1 MLDSASIARV
11 IENGIKR
18 PIRVLLDQNCYPAAL
33 ILTYSGMEMM
43 AFFNMPCDKPDVT
56 RSDFIDWADT
66 CMIRYL
72 PRDITGR
79 EIVGKDLYAARC
91 GALRGTDAR
100 LAREGHC
107 RRIRYSGDSGD
118 AIRLEVKVI
127 VEAFFAAVD
136 VFLADLALDEKR
148 AATASRRLDEMLT
161 TLPF

>member
-1 MLDSASIARV
+1 MGDRSLTRV

-18 PIRVLLDQNCYPAAL
+18 PIRLLLEQNCYPAAL

-43 AFFNMPCDKPDVT
+43 AFLNMPRDKPDVT
-56 RSDFIDWADT
+56 RSDFIGWADSYMT
-66 CMIRYL
+66 GYL

-79 EIVGKDLYAARC
+79 DITGKDLYAARC

-107 RRIRYSGDSGD
+107 RRIRYSGDFGD
-118 AIRLEVKVI
+118 AIRLDVEKV
-127 VEAFFAAVD
+127 VEAFFQGVD
-136 VFLADLALDEKR
+136 AFLADVARDEKR
-148 AATASRRLDEMLT
+148 AAAASRRLDEMLT